1 MPGAF
6 FAPVVA
12 FIFNELGIQMSNL
25 YNRLA
30 DVESTR
36 LSVVTAVAANLVAQ
50 LSELNELRERVRKAQ
65 LSAQTSR
72 RTDPRKRSRA
82 YKVEAASIRWP
93 PSIPATRG
101 PEPAPFERTSRDCV
115 PVHICLALRLVS
127 YRGWN
132 F

>member
-1 MPGAF
+1 
-6 FAPVVA
+6 VA

-36 LSVVTAVAANLVAQ
+36 LSVVTGVAANLVAQ

-82 YKVEAASIRWP
+82 
-93 PSIPATRG
+93 
-101 PEPAPFERTSRDCV
+101 
-115 PVHICLALRLVS
+115 
-127 YRGWN
+127 
-132 F
+132 